1 MKKKLSLVLGMILT
15 LSLCL
20 LTACGGGNGNGGSGG
35 EKLELA
41 GTAWESEGT
50 AYHFFEDGVV
60 VVDTGYTL
68 SYTWDGNHGE
78 ISDGGITAEL
88 IYDEDGLFLEGED
101 EQFYELT
108 RVGEADASLLDGGD
122 DSDDDSDNDS
132 ENNAADSSSD
142 TIDLVGTAWELDGN
156 SLHFFTNGTVA
167 TSDGGIL
174 SYTWDG
180 SSGAITDGTTSME
193 MVYDEDGFFVEMN
206 DGDLYAFT
214 YAGEADLTL
223 LLDEEDDSS
232 DDVDDGEELGGAYD
246 NDNEEMSIVF
256 HSDGTCTITS
266 ASQQVEGSYT
276 LDANDNLYI
285 ETDTDSAEGWYDSS
299 DDTFSL
305 EGLDGWF
312 YYTGSAGYTP

>member
-20 LTACGGGNGNGGSGG
+20 LTACGGGNGNGGGDGDG

-108 RVGEADASLLDGGD
+108 RV
-122 DSDDDSDNDS
+122 
-132 ENNAADSSSD
+132 
-142 TIDLVGTAWELDGN
+142 
-156 SLHFFTNGTVA
+156 
-167 TSDGGIL
+167 
-174 SYTWDG
+174 
-180 SSGAITDGTTSME
+180 
-193 MVYDEDGFFVEMN
+193 
-206 DGDLYAFT
+206 
-214 YAGEADLTL
+214 GEADLTL

-305 EGLDGWF
+305 EGLSGWF
-312 YYTGSAGYTP
+312 YYVGSAGYTP